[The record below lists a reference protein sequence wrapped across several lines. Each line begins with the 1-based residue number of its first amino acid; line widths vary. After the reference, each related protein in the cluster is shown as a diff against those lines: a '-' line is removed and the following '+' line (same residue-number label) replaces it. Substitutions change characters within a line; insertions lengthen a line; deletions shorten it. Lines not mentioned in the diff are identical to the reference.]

1 MLDKI
6 SKILLKIF
14 GSRNER
20 LVKAYSAVARQAGG
34 FEEQIQK
41 LDDESLRAKTA
52 EFKAKLQAGA
62 KAEDILPEAFAV
74 VREAAKRNVEMRHFD
89 VQLIGGN
96 VLYDGKI
103 AEMVTG
109 EGKTLVATLAAY
121 LVHLTGRKVH
131 IVTVNDYLAKR
142 DAEWMG
148 PIYKALGLTVG
159 AIQADMDTAG
169 DERKSQYGCDITY
182 GTNNEFGF
190 DYLRD
195 NMKLSLEQMVQSE
208 LEYAIID
215 EVDSILIDEAR
226 TPLIISG
233 PAFDD
238 VTRYKKADEVTRKL
252 ISLQSNYDRIKKQID
267 SSERARANAEGELAE
282 SKKNKDNK
290 RIENA
295 QKAIEKAEREFEDAQ
310 ARLAGV
316 TQYYEVEPDRK
327 AVHLTHEGVGAAQEI
342 AGVGSFFTGS
352 NMDWPHLLEQ
362 SLRAHVAFER
372 EKDYVVMDGKV
383 IIVDEFTG
391 RLMHGRQ
398 WSDGLHQAVE
408 AKENVSVKEETQT
421 LATITLQNF
430 FKLYGQI
437 AGMTGTAAT
446 EAEEFMRIYDLEVVV
461 IPTNEPCIREDQDDV
476 IYKSIHEK
484 FNAIV
489 EEINSISGSGRPV
502 LVGTVS
508 IEKNEA
514 LSNALKKR
522 YGKEYPHEILN
533 AKNHAREAEIVA
545 KAGQQHASRDGHMRG
560 NITIATNMA
569 GRGTDIKLGP
579 DVLWEVVRKEN
590 DPSNRHAMIY
600 TIRQQASSN
609 EITFKSTDPLAHVFQ
624 VNNGQKWVGGLHVL
638 GTERHEARRIDN
650 QLRGRCGRQGD
661 AGSSQFFLSF
671 DDDLMQIFAP
681 EWTVK
686 ALSWIGWEEGQP
698 IYHKRISKGIE
709 RAQKKVEERNY
720 ETRKSLLEYDEVMDY
735 QRKIFYS
742 RRRKILAG
750 KGLKNIIEE
759 MIDRSIKN
767 NCDTILAGGYPQRC
781 IVEWARTSFGVDLKP
796 SDTAGA
802 SAAEI
807 EKLIKDQAKNST
819 ANEISLSMGEYLEDY
834 SDRQSWDVAGLCKW
848 AMSAFKVNLSPG
860 KVKHQEPEEI
870 EEQLINAAAE
880 QIDKKD
886 CSQLVEFLKEDFAIH
901 KFTEWARAKFDIKLN
916 TAEIADLTASQIHQ
930 QISEKAAAKYRQRE
944 IEYPVEFAMNM
955 VYGPQGPNVYAFESL
970 AEWVNKK
977 YNADY
982 STEQIQNTK
991 PGVLHKQLLEL
1002 SKSFN
1007 NGQLEKE
1014 LDNKI
1019 ARLNTAELTSWA
1031 NERFEASLSEDDLAS
1046 EAERKERLTEA
1057 AKEFLRAELSDLE
1070 KYVLLQIYDSTWKD
1084 HLYSMDHLKSNVWMR
1099 SFAEKDPK
1107 IEYKREGFRMFN
1119 EMLEAIEDRVT
1130 DIIFKVHLEAGA
1142 RARSIWNVSQTVHD
1156 EVGQFAMAEQQRAA
1170 AQAPQG
1176 EVKVKQIKLQGPK
1189 VGRND
1194 PCPCGS
1200 GKKYKKCCG
1209 KNT

>member
-1 MLDKI
+1 MIDKI
-6 SKILLKIF
+6 SKILIKIF

-20 LVKAYSAVARQAGG
+20 LVKAYSVIAKQAGE

-41 LDDESLRAKTA
+41 LDDEGLRAKTE
-52 EFKAKLQAGA
+52 EFKTKLKGGA
-62 KAEDILPEAFAV
+62 EPADILPEAFAV
-74 VREAAKRNVEMRHFD
+74 VREAARRNVGMRHFD

-121 LVHLTGRKVH
+121 LVHLTGRHVH

-159 AIQADMDTAG
+159 AIQADMDTVG
-169 DERKSQYGCDITY
+169 DERKGQYGCDITY

-195 NMKLSLEQMVQSE
+195 NMKLSLEQMVQGP

-238 VTRYKKADEVTRKL
+238 VTRYKKADEVSRKL
-252 ISLQSNYDRIKKQID
+252 ISLQSNYDHIKKQID

-282 SKKNKDNK
+282 AKKDKDNE
-290 RIENA
+290 RIEKA
-295 QKAIEKAEREFEDAQ
+295 QRAIDKAEREFADAQ
-310 ARLAGV
+310 ARLSGA
-316 TQYYEVEPDRK
+316 TQYYEVEHDRK

-362 SLRAHVAFER
+362 SLRAHVTFEK

-383 IIVDEFTG
+383 VIVDEFTG

-430 FKLYGQI
+430 FRLYNQI

-446 EAEEFMRIYDLEVVV
+446 EAEEFMKIYKLEVVV
-461 IPTNEPCIREDQDDV
+461 IPTNEPCIREDRDDV
-476 IYKSIHEK
+476 IYKTMREK

-489 EEINSISGSGRPV
+489 EEINNISVSGQPV

-514 LSNALKKR
+514 LSNALQQR
-522 YGKEYPHEILN
+522 YGKEYAHEILN

-545 KAGQQHASRDGHMRG
+545 KAGQQHSGRDGQMRG

-579 DVLWEVVRKEN
+579 GV
-590 DPSNRHAMIY
+590 A
-600 TIRQQASSN
+600 
-609 EITFKSTDPLAHVFQ
+609 EI
-624 VNNGQKWVGGLHVL
+624 GGLHVL

-671 DDDLMQIFAP
+671 DDDLLKIFAP

-709 RAQKKVEERNY
+709 KAQKKVEERNF

-742 RRRKILAG
+742 RRRKILTG
-750 KGLKNIIEE
+750 KGLKSIIEE
-759 MIDRSIKN
+759 MVERSIAN
-767 NCDTILAGGYPQRC
+767 NCNTILAGDYPLKC
-781 IVEWARTSFGVDLKP
+781 IVEWARTNFNVELKP
-796 SDTAGA
+796 SDIVGA
-802 SAAEI
+802 EAAEI
-807 EKLIKDQAKNST
+807 EKLIKEQAKDET
-819 ANEISLSMGEYLEDY
+819 TNEISLSMGEYLEDY
-834 SDRQSWDVAGLCKW
+834 SDRQSWDISGLCKW
-848 AMSAFKVNLSPG
+848 AMSAFKVSLSSA
-860 KVKHQEPEEI
+860 KVKQQEPEEI
-870 EEQLINAAAE
+870 EEQLTSAAAE

-886 CSQLVEFLKEDFAIH
+886 CSQLVEFLKEDFAIRT
-901 KFTEWARAKFDIKLN
+901 FVEWARVKFDIKLEVSEVEN
-916 TAEIADLTASQIHQ
+916 LNAAQIRKL
-930 QISEKAAAKYRQRE
+930 IGEKAAAKYKQRE

-955 VYGPQGPNVYAFESL
+955 VYGPQGANVYAFESL
-970 AEWVNKK
+970 ANWVNKK
-977 YNADY
+977 YNADF
-982 STEQIQNTK
+982 TIERIQNTK

-1002 SKSFN
+1002 SESFN
-1007 NGQLEKE
+1007 NGQLERE
-1014 LDNKI
+1014 LDDKI
-1019 ARLNTAELTSWA
+1019 ARLNITELVNWA
-1031 NERFEASLSEDDLAS
+1031 NKRFEASLSENDLAS
-1046 EAERKERLTEA
+1046 DTERKERLSEA
-1057 AKEFLRAELSDLE
+1057 AKEFLRAEISELE
-1070 KYVLLQIYDSTWKD
+1070 KYVLLQIYDGTWKD
-1084 HLYSMDHLKSNVWMR
+1084 HLYSMDHLKESVWMR
-1099 SFAEKDPK
+1099 SFAERDPK
-1107 IEYKREGFRMFN
+1107 TEYKREGFRMFN

-1130 DIIFKVHLEAGA
+1130 DIIFKVRLEAGA
-1142 RARSIWNVSQTVHD
+1142 RARSVWRVSRTAHD
-1156 EVGQFAMAEQQRAA
+1156 EVGQFAMAERQRAA

-1176 EVKVKQIKLQGPK
+1176 EQKVKQIKLEQPK

-1209 KNT
+1209 KNV